1 MAKKIIFH
9 RVYSK
14 QQKEI
19 LRHMAA
25 GDPDNEA
32 WLKDVALQQTQ
43 NGYWLAWHKGDH
55 AHVDRVAL
63 LTPDHPIDEGC
74 RWLDSFDKNYTIDTA
89 IDYIE
94 SGKFEADEEEYPDG
108 FVFNLFIQNPETGEW
123 E

>member
-1 MAKKIIFH
+1 
-9 RVYSK
+9 
-14 QQKEI
+14 
-19 LRHMAA
+19 MAA

-32 WLKDVALQQTQ
+32 WLKDVALQQPQ

>member
-1 MAKKIIFH
+1 
-9 RVYSK
+9 
-14 QQKEI
+14 
-19 LRHMAA
+19 MAA

-55 AHVDRVAL
+55 VHVNRIAF

-74 RWLDSFDKNYTIDTA
+74 RWLDSFDKHDTIDAA

-108 FVFNLFIQNPETGEW
+108 FVFNLFIQNPEAGEW